1 VGIFGSRSI
10 DDEDMIAEIGKT
22 ANSQN
27 NLINNSRVVILDA
40 RPKINAYANKYVGG
54 GGFENLKYYRNCEL
68 VFCDIENIHEVR
80 KCFQKVR
87 EIGKK
92 DKNFKNNSNYQ
103 LKIENSGYIILLSQ
117 IFKAVNKLL
126 VSMLVNR
133 INVLVHC
140 SDGWDRTS

>member
-1 VGIFGSRSI
+1 MGFFGSRSI

-40 RPKINAYANKYVGG
+40 RPKINAQANKIFGG

-80 KCFQKVR
+80 KCFQKVQ
-87 EIGKK
+87 EIKKK
-92 DKNFKNNSNYQ
+92 DKNFKNNS
-103 LKIENSGYIILLSQ
+103 
-117 IFKAVNKLL
+117 
-126 VSMLVNR
+126 
-133 INVLVHC
+133 
-140 SDGWDRTS
+140 

>member
-1 VGIFGSRSI
+1 
-10 DDEDMIAEIGKT
+10 MIAEIGKT

-27 NLINNSRVVILDA
+27 NLINNSRVVIFDA
-40 RPKINAYANKYVGG
+40 RPKNNAYANRYFFG

-80 KCFQKVR
+80 KCFQKVQ

-103 LKIENSGYIILLSQ
+103 L
-117 IFKAVNKLL
+117 
-126 VSMLVNR
+126 
-133 INVLVHC
+133 
-140 SDGWDRTS
+140 